1 MNKRLFKILCFIEN
15 VFATLMIVVGSL
27 MYIGQ
32 SGNLKA
38 DIVMNLLGLGMLIF
52 GLWDI
57 NE

>member
-1 MNKRLFKILCFIEN
+1 MNKRLFKTLSFIEN
-15 VFATLMIVVGSL
+15 VFASLMIVIGSL

-32 SGNLKA
+32 SGDLKA
-38 DIVMNLLGLGMLIF
+38 DIVMNLLGLGMIIF

>member
-1 MNKRLFKILCFIEN
+1 MNKRLFKILSFIEN

>member
-1 MNKRLFKILCFIEN
+1 MNKRLFKILSFIEN
-15 VFATLMIVVGSL
+15 LFATLMIVVGSL

-38 DIVMNLLGLGMLIF
+38 DIVMNLLGLGMLLF